1 MSKKSRRN
9 ARFIRAA
16 MDAYPQKRVFAAVV
30 HFGASMMAEALRLRK
45 FIEELEAIAEKPRE
59 PLPVE
64 FVFKADALPCW
75 IETRECDP
83 FPDTLI
89 KTGDRFILVGE
100 AFYPYTEANYGRTWR
115 CWAPVKPT
123 EEECRAAAWRHE

>member
-45 FIEELEAIAEKPRE
+45 FIEELEAIAGK

-64 FVFKADALPCW
+64 FVFKVDALPCW

-89 KTGDRFILVGE
+89 KTGDRFILAGE
-100 AFYPYTEANYGRTWR
+100 PCDQYTAANYGRTWR
-115 CWAPVKPT
+115 CWATVKPT
-123 EEECRAAAWRHE
+123 EEKCRAAAWRD